1 MNSTLR
7 ICYNI
12 IHILGLCFCILIP
25 WYYFPLSRIPTPLFC
40 ILFIMLLYPYTYRCY
55 FYLSRIHAPL
65 FCILY
70 IMLLY
75 PISWIMVLRFC
86 ILYPIQ
92 LFSCILYISSLSWKT
107 VLLCPLYIHCIL
119 FKCAPVS
126 SIYPL
131 YPCILYISFV
141 SWKTVLLY
149 PDELC
154 SSSVS
159 LYSLYIPC
167 IIVNCATYPIVYM
180 YVLCILYPLYILCI
194 LYSVY
199 TLYIYVYMYILLLL
213 PPEKPSYPSN

>member
-1 MNSTLR
+1 M
-7 ICYNI
+7 
-12 IHILGLCFCILIP
+12 
-25 WYYFPLSRIPTPLFC
+25 
-40 ILFIMLLYPYTYRCY
+40 
-55 FYLSRIHAPL
+55 
-65 FCILY
+65 
-70 IMLLY
+70 
-75 PISWIMVLRFC
+75 
-86 ILYPIQ
+86 
-92 LFSCILYISSLSWKT
+92 
-107 VLLCPLYIHCIL
+107 LLCPLYIYCIL

-199 TLYIYVYMYILLLL
+199 TLYIYMYICISCYYSPRRNHHILVTSSTMRSKQIRIDGEGIILHVGAT
-213 PPEKPSYPSN
+213 SFYSI